1 MKILITGS
9 AGFIGYHLVKK
20 LIQKKIYVIG
30 IDSLNNYYD
39 LKLKKDRLKDI
50 NKIKSK
56 YYNFYRIDISNK
68 KKLSALFKKYK
79 FDVVVNLAAQAG
91 VRYSIINPEAYLKNN
106 LVGFFNILEMSK
118 LYKIKHLLSASS
130 SSVYGNSKKFP
141 LEERFNTS
149 FPIQFYAATKKS
161 NEVMAHSYSHL
172 FKIPITM
179 LRFFT
184 VYGPFGRPDMAPFL
198 FTKKIYENK
207 IIQVFN
213 KGNHSR
219 DFTYIDDI
227 IHGLEL
233 AIKNTPR
240 NFKNLNAPYRI
251 LNLGR
256 GKKIKLMNFIKEI
269 EKNLNQKAK
278 IKYLKIQKGD
288 IKDTLSSIKK
298 TKIELNYKPKTSI
311 ESGIKIFVDWF
322 KDYYKK

>member
-20 LIQKKIYVIG
+20 LIRKRIYVTG
-30 IDSLNNYYD
+30 VDSLNNYYD

-56 YYNFYRIDISNK
+56 YYKFFKLDISNK
-68 KKLSALFKKYK
+68 KKLSTLFKKSK
-79 FDVVVNLAAQAG
+79 FDVVINLAAQAG

-130 SSVYGNSKKFP
+130 SSVYGNAKKLP

-161 NEVMAHSYSHL
+161 NEVMAHSYSYL

-207 IIQVFN
+207 TIQVFN

-227 IHGLEL
+227 IHGIEL
-233 AIKNTPR
+233 AIKNIPR

-256 GKKIKLMNFIKEI
+256 GKKIKLMYFIKEI

-298 TKIELNYKPKTSI
+298 IKTELSYKPKTSI
-311 ESGIKIFVDWF
+311 QTGLKIFIDWF